1 SNQLRND
8 RRFSLLQE
16 IFEDNLVEIVTY
28 LYDEGYIDLQ
38 EMEGS
43 ENLEVVETAWL
54 VPGDIQLLE
63 IDMNVLNR
71 LLENAGGANFL
82 KNPSR
87 YTAKTKEEAIEKA
100 NELFENGSF

>member
-1 SNQLRND
+1 
-8 RRFSLLQE
+8 
-16 IFEDNLVEIVTY
+16 
-28 LYDEGYIDLQ
+28 
-38 EMEGS
+38 MEGS